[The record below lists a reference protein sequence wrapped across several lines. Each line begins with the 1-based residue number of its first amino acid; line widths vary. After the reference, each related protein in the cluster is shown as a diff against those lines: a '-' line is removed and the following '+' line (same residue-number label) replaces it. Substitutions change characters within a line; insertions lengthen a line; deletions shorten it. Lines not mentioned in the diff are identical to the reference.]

1 MLKINWFGNINR
13 VDELVN
19 IFLNNT
25 GMEYITHIEI
35 EEGRALSIN
44 EWSPNL
50 KDILKEEL
58 IIEMAK
64 SKVVV
69 AEEDNEIKGYALL
82 KVENKTLI
90 VEDIVVNQKGI
101 GTAIME
107 WIENEI
113 KNRGIKRLMADIGI
127 KNKRAQEFMKK
138 LGYEAQTIVYVK
150 NIKEGAGDKHGRKG

>member
-1 MLKINWFGNINR
+1 MIKINWFGNVNR

-25 GMEYITHIEI
+25 GIEYITHIEI

-50 KDILKEEL
+50 KDILRDEL
-58 IIEMAK
+58 ITEMAK
-64 SKVVV
+64 SKVIV
-69 AEEDNEIKGYALL
+69 AEDDGIIKGYALL
-82 KVENKTLI
+82 KLENKILTI
-90 VEDIVVNQKGI
+90 EDIVVNQKGI
-101 GTAIME
+101 GTEIME
-107 WIENEI
+107 WIEKEMV
-113 KNRGIKRLMADIGI
+113 KNGIKRLMADLGV

-150 NIKEGAGDKHGRKG
+150 NINKEGLGK

>member
-1 MLKINWFGNINR
+1 MIKINWFGNVNR

-25 GMEYITHIEI
+25 GIEYITHIEI

-50 KDILKEEL
+50 KDILRDEL
-58 IIEMAK
+58 ITEMAK
-64 SKVVV
+64 SKVIV
-69 AEEDNEIKGYALL
+69 AEDDGIIKGYALL
-82 KVENKTLI
+82 KLENKILTI
-90 VEDIVVNQKGI
+90 EDIVVNQKGI
-101 GTAIME
+101 GTEIME
-107 WIENEI
+107 WIEKEMV
-113 KNRGIKRLMADIGI
+113 KNGIKRLMADLGV

-150 NIKEGAGDKHGRKG
+150 NINK